1 MRNFTVEEPIEKRR
15 LNDSIVE
22 YEFLGPLYALL
33 KQDKIVMSGG
43 NASTTIGQD
52 SYVELLGKTVLLD
65 PYSPY
70 IYLDKTF
77 STPKKYVKEEL
88 DWYKSMDLS
97 IIGHPGI
104 ETNPTWNAC
113 CSRDEKK
120 EINSNYGWCVF
131 SEENGSQ
138 YDNCL
143 DVLKRDE
150 TSRNALITYQR
161 PGIYKDYKR
170 DGMHDMICTMYSHFF
185 IRDNKLIMIHN
196 MRSNDIRYG
205 FICSDLAWN
214 CFVYQNMYE
223 DLKSTYPDLEEGYI
237 IWTSDSM
244 HLYSRHYDDLISFIE
259 GRHNWNE
266 MKYDLN
272 SSYEGRLHTIIKKVV

>member
-1 MRNFTVEEPIEKRR
+1 MRKFAVEEPIEKNRH
-15 LNDSIVE
+15 NDNVVVNS
-22 YEFLGPLYALL
+22 FLYPLYN
-33 KQDKIVMSGG
+33 KITNKEFVNPGAT
-43 NASTTIGQD
+43 ASQPVGQET
-52 SYVELLGKTVLLD
+52 YVELIARKVQLD
-65 PYSPY
+65 PYAPY
-70 IYLDKTF
+70 IYIDKNF
-77 STPKKYVKEEL
+77 QTPKKYVKAEL

-97 IIGHPGI
+97 IIGHEGI
-104 ETNPTWNAC
+104 ESNPTWQSC
-113 CSRDEKK
+113 CTKDEKK

-143 DVLKRDE
+143 EVLKKDK
-150 TSRNALITYQR
+150 TTRNAIIMYNR
-161 PGIYKDYKR
+161 PEIYKDYKR

-185 IRDNKLIMIHN
+185 IRNNKLYMIHN

-223 DLKSTYPDLEEGYI
+223 DLKSTYPDLEVGTI

-244 HLYSRHYDDLISFIE
+244 HLYSRHFDDLKNFFESEREF
-259 GRHNWNE
+259 R
-266 MKYDLN
+266 N
-272 SSYEGRLHTIIKKVV
+272 SMINLSGEYY

>member
-1 MRNFTVEEPIEKRR
+1 MRQFKVEEPIELNRNNDLVVNR
-15 LNDSIVE
+15 L
-22 YEFLGPLYALL
+22 LMKLL
-33 KQDKIVMSGG
+33 DEKNKGNIITTGS
-43 NASTTIGQD
+43 NASQAAGQED
-52 SYVELLGKTVLLD
+52 YVELLAHQILLD

-70 IYLDKTF
+70 IYLSKDF
-77 STPKKYVKEEL
+77 STPKKYVKAEL

-97 IIGHPGI
+97 IIGHEGI
-104 ETNPTWNAC
+104 ESNPTWQSC
-113 CSRDEKK
+113 CTKDEKK

-143 DVLKRDE
+143 EVLKKDK
-150 TSRNALITYQR
+150 TTRNAIIVYNR
-161 PGIYKDYKR
+161 PSIYKDYKR

-185 IRDNKLIMIHN
+185 IRNNKLMMVHN

-214 CFVYQNMYE
+214 CFVYQNLYE
-223 DLKSTYPDLEEGYI
+223 DLKETYPDLEVGQI

-244 HLYSRHYDDLISFIE
+244 HLYSRHFEALEKYFESKNQFGETLYDRLNAVRLI
-259 GRHNWNE
+259 
-266 MKYDLN
+266 
-272 SSYEGRLHTIIKKVV
+272 

>member
-1 MRNFTVEEPIEKRR
+1 MRKFTVEEPIEKHRY
-15 LNDSIVE
+15 NDSIVKE
-22 YEFLGPLYALL
+22 TLLRDLYWKSKNKDLL
-33 KQDKIVMSGG
+33 IVTGS
-43 NASTTIGQD
+43 NASQASGQEG
-52 SYVELLGKTVLLD
+52 YVEILGRTIELD

-70 IYLDKTF
+70 IYIDKNF
-77 STPKKYVKEEL
+77 STPKKYVKAEL

-104 ETNPTWNAC
+104 EDNTTWQSC
-113 CSRDEKK
+113 CTKDEKK

-143 DVLKRDE
+143 DVLTRDK
-150 TSRNALITYQR
+150 TTRNAIIVYNR
-161 PGIYKDYKR
+161 PEIYKDYKR

-185 IRDNKLIMIHN
+185 IRQNKLYMIHN

-223 DLKSTYPDLEEGYI
+223 DLKKVYPDLEVGTI
-237 IWTSDSM
+237 LWTSDSM
-244 HLYSRHYDDLISFIE
+244 HIYSRHFDALSELFGDEDSFNKSKTYAMNI
-259 GRHNWNE
+259 GW
-266 MKYDLN
+266 
-272 SSYEGRLHTIIKKVV
+272 

>member
-1 MRNFTVEEPIEKRR
+1 MRQFKVEEPIELNRNNDLIVDR
-15 LNDSIVE
+15 LLSK
-22 YEFLGPLYALL
+22 LL
-33 KQDKIVMSGG
+33 DEKNKGNIITTGS
-43 NASTTIGQD
+43 NASQAAGQEG
-52 SYVELLGKTVLLD
+52 YVELLAHQILLD

-70 IYLDKTF
+70 IYLSKDF
-77 STPKKYVKEEL
+77 STPKKYVKAEL

-97 IIGHPGI
+97 IIGHEGI
-104 ETNPTWNAC
+104 ESNPTWQSC
-113 CSRDEKK
+113 CTKDEKK

-143 DVLKRDE
+143 EVLKKDK
-150 TSRNALITYQR
+150 TTRNAIIVYNR
-161 PGIYKDYKR
+161 PSIYKDYKR

-185 IRDNKLIMIHN
+185 IRNNKLMMVHN

-214 CFVYQNMYE
+214 CFVYQNLYE
-223 DLKSTYPDLEEGYI
+223 DLKETYPDLEVGQI

-244 HLYSRHYDDLISFIE
+244 HLYSRHFEALEKYFESKNQFGETLYDRLNAVRLI
-259 GRHNWNE
+259 
-266 MKYDLN
+266 
-272 SSYEGRLHTIIKKVV
+272 